1 LTSFAPSPFTYDA
14 RAVARVALLRERAP
28 LADPLRYLPDV
39 HPCKV
44 PGHIAIIMDG
54 NGRWATQRGMPR
66 EFGHKAG
73 AIAVRRAVEACV
85 QLGVQTLT
93 LYSFSLENWKRPKAE
108 VDALMEL
115 CITYLEGE
123 QQEMMERGVALRILG
138 RREGLP
144 GRVLETMDRV
154 TSATAKNTAL
164 TLCLAINYGSRAEI
178 VDAAKSLARDVA
190 AGRLSAEAIDEDLL
204 ASRLTTAGLADPD
217 LLIRTA
223 GEMRVSNYLLW
234 QISYAELHVT
244 PTLWPDFAGEHLHA
258 AIRDFAG
265 RNRKFGGLGES
276 VAATEN
282 NGVEGAAR
290 GNG

>member
-1 LTSFAPSPFTYDA
+1 MTSLAPSPFSHDT
-14 RAVARVALLRERAP
+14 RAIARVAALRQRAP
-28 LADPLRYLPDV
+28 LADPMRYLPDV

-73 AIAVRRAVEACV
+73 AIAVRRVVEECV
-85 QLGVQTLT
+85 RLGVETLT

-115 CITYLEGE
+115 CIAYLEGE
-123 QQEMMERGVALRILG
+123 QQEMMDRGVALRILG

-144 GRVLETMDRV
+144 ARVLETMDRV

-178 VDAAKSLARDVA
+178 ADAARSLARDVA
-190 AGRLSAEAIDEDLL
+190 AGRLSPDAIDEDLL

-217 LLIRTA
+217 LLVRTA
-223 GEMRVSNYLLW
+223 GELRVSNYLLW

-244 PTLWPDFAGEHLHA
+244 QTLWPDFTAEHLHA

-276 VAATEN
+276 KDGA
-282 NGVEGAAR
+282 EGASASD
-290 GNG
+290 G

>member
-1 LTSFAPSPFTYDA
+1 MATLAPSPFAHDPRAIAHVDA
-14 RAVARVALLRERAP
+14 LRGRAP
-28 LADPLRYLPDV
+28 LADPLRFLPDV
-39 HPCKV
+39 HPCRI
-44 PGHIAIIMDG
+44 PRHIAIIMDG

-66 EFGHKAG
+66 EMGHRAG
-73 AIAVRRAVEACV
+73 AVAVRRVVEECV
-85 QLGVQTLT
+85 KLGVEVVT

-115 CITYLEGE
+115 CIAYLEGE
-123 QQEMMERGVALRILG
+123 QQEMMDRSVALRILG

-144 GRVLETMDRV
+144 QRVLDTMDRV
-154 TSATAKNTAL
+154 TGATARNAAL

-178 VDAAKSLARDVA
+178 ADAAKSLARDVA
-190 AGRLSAEAIDEDLL
+190 AGRLHPDAIDESML
-204 ASRLTTAGLADPD
+204 ASRLTTAGLPDPD

-265 RNRKFGGLGES
+265 RNRKFGGLVDPCAS
-276 VAATEN
+276 AADT
-282 NGVEGAAR
+282 EGAA
-290 GNG
+290 GTHG